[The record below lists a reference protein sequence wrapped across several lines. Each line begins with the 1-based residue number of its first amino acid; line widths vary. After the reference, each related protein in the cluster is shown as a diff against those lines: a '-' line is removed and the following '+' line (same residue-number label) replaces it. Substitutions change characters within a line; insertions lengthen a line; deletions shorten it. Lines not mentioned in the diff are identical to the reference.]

1 MKGRESGMPDE
12 DCWSSFFDADGLVD
26 LLVSPASTQGDIVEM
41 GTGYGTFTIPTARR
55 ITGTLHGFDIE
66 PELIELVRER
76 CHQLGIENVQLET
89 RDFVIEGTGLPDASV
104 AHVMIYNLLHIE
116 HPVELLKEAFRILK
130 PGGSVSVIHWRRDI
144 PTPRGPSMDI
154 RPSPEQCA
162 QWGSQAGFHK
172 IKTEDITAAAPY
184 HFGMILHKVGPVIK
198 IIDYT
203 H

>member
-12 DCWSSFFDADGLVD
+12 DYWSGFFDPARVVD
-26 LLVSPASTQGDIVEM
+26 MLIPFDYIGQGDVAEF
-41 GTGYGTFTIPTARR
+41 GTGYGTFTLPVAAR
-55 ITGTLHGFDIE
+55 ISGGVHGFDIE
-66 PELIELVRER
+66 PELVAFVQAKCKRLAVS
-76 CHQLGIENVQLET
+76 NVHVAV
-89 RDFVIEGTGLPDASV
+89 RDFVLQGTGLPDASV

-162 QWGSQAGFHK
+162 QWSRQAGFHET
-172 IKTEDITAAAPY
+172 KTEDITAAVPY
-184 HFGMILHKVGPVIK
+184 HYGLIFYKER
-198 IIDYT
+198 T
-203 H
+203 

>member
-12 DCWSSFFDADGLVD
+12 DYWNGFFDPTRLVD
-26 LLVSPASTQGDIVEM
+26 MLIPFDTIGQGDIAEF
-41 GTGYGTFTIPTARR
+41 GSGYGTFTLPVATRVSGIIRS
-55 ITGTLHGFDIE
+55 FDIE
-66 PELIELVRER
+66 PELVAFVQAKCKR
-76 CHQLGIENVQLET
+76 QAVSNVHVAV
-89 RDFVIEGTGLPDASV
+89 RDFVLQGTGLPDASV

-116 HPVELLKEAFRILK
+116 DPVGLLKEAFRILK

-162 QWGSQAGFHK
+162 QWGRQAGFRQAE
-172 IKTEDITAAAPY
+172 TVDISTAAPY
-184 HFGMILHKVGPVIK
+184 HYAIRFTTR
-198 IIDYT
+198 T